1 MFRKDLKTLKEHIYI
16 KRKKQFDGYCEIKT
30 SLTGEDI
37 ILQIDFAKS

>member
-16 KRKKQFDGYCEIKT
+16 KRKQFDGHREMKT
-30 SLTGEDI
+30 SLTEEDI